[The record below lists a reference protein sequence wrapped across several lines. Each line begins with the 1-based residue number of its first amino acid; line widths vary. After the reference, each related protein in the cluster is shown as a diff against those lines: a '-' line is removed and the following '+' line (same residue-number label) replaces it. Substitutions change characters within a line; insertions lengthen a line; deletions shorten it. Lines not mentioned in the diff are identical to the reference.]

1 MNNWTDSL
9 IDSELPSQGK
19 VKRPGSPNGSHAVAL
34 TQTNAGNRK
43 SQRVNVQSTDI
54 VLTVRIRNKSLTR
67 KHLRLILDVLL
78 YEIVDSGITLS
89 KMMLLVHL
97 YEQIM
102 GSKLS
107 PLDLNIDHER
117 RVILLT
123 EVIIKDISDK
133 TFDTEL
139 PQVVLT
145 ESLRQEILLNELIM
159 SKRTY
164 FSRKGHWNPENWLEI
179 RPVGLDSLI
188 ERNGNSERYTG
199 YCKGYGESHPS
210 AHYKKTRPSAELDGE
225 DASEPQPIR
234 LKELQQL
241 IILCK
246 LNLRPKSQRRKD

>member
-34 TQTNAGNRK
+34 TQASAKDRK
-43 SQRVNVQSTDI
+43 SQRVNVQSTEI
-54 VLTVRIRNKSLTR
+54 AFTVRIKNKSLTR

-78 YEIVDSGITLS
+78 YEIVDRGITLA
-89 KMMLLVHL
+89 KLMLLTHL
-97 YEQIM
+97 YQQIL
-102 GSKLS
+102 GTKLS
-107 PLDLNIDHER
+107 PLDLHIDHER

-123 EVIIKDISDK
+123 EIIIKDVSDK
-133 TFDTEL
+133 TFDHFLSTE
-139 PQVVLT
+139 VLT
-145 ESLRQEILLNELIM
+145 DTLRQEILDNNLIM

-164 FSRKGHWNPENWLEI
+164 FSRKGHWMPEDWLEI
-179 RPVGLDSLI
+179 RPVGLDLLI

-234 LKELQQL
+234 LTELRQL
-241 IILCK
+241 IILNK
-246 LNLRPKSQRRKD
+246 LNLKPKSQRRKD